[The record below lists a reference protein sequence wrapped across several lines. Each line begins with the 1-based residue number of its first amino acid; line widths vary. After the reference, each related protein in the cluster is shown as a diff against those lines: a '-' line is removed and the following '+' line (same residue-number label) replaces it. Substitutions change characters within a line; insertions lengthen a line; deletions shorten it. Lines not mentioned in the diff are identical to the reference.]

1 MGDEMQQEGLAASGT
16 MQGGGQMTVDQV
28 VQAIMQGAN
37 PDELLQMGVPQQVI
51 DEAMKILMAQTQP
64 PAQEGLAGMQVPQ
77 NDGRPQMM

>member
-1 MGDEMQQEGLAASGT
+1 MEEEQGLAASG
-16 MQGGGQMTVDQV
+16 MGQGGGQMTVDQV